1 MNSKKTTSS
10 LQSGLILAA
19 LTLLLSL
26 AQTAHAGTL
35 VRVTTSVGDF
45 TLELFDDTTPITV
58 ENFLNYVT
66 SGRYD
71 GTVVHRLVPD
81 FVFQG
86 GWLTFDETANTFSP
100 IATDPTI
107 TNEFEVSNTR
117 GTIAMAKL
125 GGDPDSATSQWFIN
139 LVDNTSLDSS
149 NGGFTVFGRVLD
161 EDMDVIDAIG
171 ALTPTTLV
179 SNLDPF
185 LVINYNGGTLLSS
198 NLVNVAMSLIEA
210 PIDPPNYFDAASGL
224 LNVTVDAGASGI
236 ASISFALTSTE
247 PEVIIQLD
255 LSSIEMLTES
265 VENIAT
271 FDGSTGELV
280 LPELVIDGNVA
291 YRNVRFQLSDSEQFI
306 FTLNSF
312 E

>member
-171 ALTPTTLV
+171 ALTPTALV

-185 LVINYNGGTLLSS
+185 PVINYNGGTLLSS